1 MSVVVPRAMFSV
13 HETESA
19 LYCAVWARAAVSV
32 DEPTATIVTTPVE
45 ALMVANDGSD
55 DEYENAPLL
64 SFVALT
70 EKLASP

>member
-1 MSVVVPRAMFSV
+1 MSVV
-13 HETESA
+13 
-19 LYCAVWARAAVSV
+19 
-32 DEPTATIVTTPVE
+32 EPTATIVTSPVE
-45 ALMVANDGSD
+45 VLMVAKDGLD